1 MAVAAAQVLVT
12 GVDAGGIARSL
23 SGWRVST
30 RLGYGGPTAVCRWRA
45 AVCSRA
51 RPHGVG
57 VRGVRCAAPPTVT
70 SVRCVSTPESGGV
83 LNSRNNKE
91 EGALF
96 DANGRRRSQQAP
108 PQWWGGRRVP
118 SAAMNAMG
126 CRSFR
131 ARSLAASSQL
141 VAVAHTRP
149 GARSG
154 LSKPDCGDVS
164 AGRVLRRAGCAAA
177 GA

>member
-108 PQWWGGRRVP
+108 PTVVGGEEGAICSHERHGVQKFQ
-118 SAAMNAMG
+118 G
-126 CRSFR
+126 
-131 ARSLAASSQL
+131 
-141 VAVAHTRP
+141 AVA
-149 GARSG
+149 
-154 LSKPDCGDVS
+154 CGFVTAGGCGS
-164 AGRVLRRAGCAAA
+164 HEAGRPQWAQ
-177 GA
+177 